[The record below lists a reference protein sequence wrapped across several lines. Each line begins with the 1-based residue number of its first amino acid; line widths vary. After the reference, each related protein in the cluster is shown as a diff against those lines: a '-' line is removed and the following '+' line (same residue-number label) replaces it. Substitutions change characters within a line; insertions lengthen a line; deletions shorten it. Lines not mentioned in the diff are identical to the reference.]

1 MEGSSKETVFY
12 SEDEELSEI
21 WALSEIDTNDFSGSD
36 SLVLRDV
43 REEEGELIIRNVAEK
58 AYIK

>member
-36 SLVLRDV
+36 PLVLRDV
-43 REEEGELIIRNVAEK
+43 REEEGELIIRNVVEK

>member
-43 REEEGELIIRNVAEK
+43 REEEGELIIRNIAEK